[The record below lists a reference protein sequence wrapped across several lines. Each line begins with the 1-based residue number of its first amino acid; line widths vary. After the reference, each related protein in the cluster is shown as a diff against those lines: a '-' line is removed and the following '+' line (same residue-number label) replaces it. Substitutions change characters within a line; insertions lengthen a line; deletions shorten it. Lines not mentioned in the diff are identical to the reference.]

1 MVPTWNCSG
10 ITNVAFIPLNFDEGK
25 LVDLPMTAATYTKGQ
40 ALQVTS
46 GYYITAAAD
55 MNGAVEAV
63 CMEGIVIATTG
74 NTAKCVSTR
83 NTRFLADCEDAPAQ
97 TDVGT
102 FCDLASA
109 TTLDPDSST
118 DDLFFIEKIV
128 GKVATSTQVTGYFM
142 HENPNA

>member
-1 MVPTWNCSG
+1 M
-10 ITNVAFIPLNFDEGK
+10 AFTPINYDDGK
-25 LVDLPMTAATYTKGQ
+25 LVDLPATAATYTKGQ
-40 ALQVTS
+40 ALQCTS

-55 MNGAVEAV
+55 QNFAIEAV
-63 CMEGIVIATTG
+63 SMEGKVVATTG
-74 NTAKCVSTR
+74 DPLKCIITR
-83 NTRFLADCEDAPAQ
+83 GVRFAADCEDDPAQ

-118 DDLFFIEKIV
+118 DDLFFIEKAV
-128 GKVATSTQVTGYFM
+128 LPLTAHKVVGYFM